1 MTQKIPSE
9 LIADDAIDSEHYAAG
24 SIDTAHI
31 ADDQITLA
39 KMAGGTDGNIIS
51 YDASGNP
58 VAIATGD
65 EGEILTSAGAGAPP
79 AFAAAAGG
87 GGITQADSWELTTS
101 FTGDKRPI
109 TDNLAP
115 MSGRGFGTLG
125 DGMSQSSGIFTFPET
140 GFWAVLAFFNFR
152 LAGDSYFLQGF
163 IYATLNDA
171 DYAAVAEQATHT
183 SFTISVN
190 ALRTSTSMYTL
201 LNVTNVANVKVRFEV
216 DVLNVNAETQGGT
229 DGLTSFHF
237 IRLGDST

>member
-24 SIDTAHI
+24 SIDTVHI

-65 EGEILTSAGAGAPP
+65 EGEVLTSAGEGAPP

-101 FTGDKRPI
+101 FTGDKDPI
-109 TDNLAP
+109 DENLAQ

-140 GFWAVLAFFNFR
+140 GSWAVLAFFTFW
-152 LAGDSYFLQGF
+152 LAGDSFFLQGI
-163 IYATLNDA
+163 IYATLNNA
-171 DYAAVAEQATHT
+171 DYNLVAEAATYAT
-183 SFTISVN
+183 QYAEEEV
-190 ALRTSTSMYTL
+190 RTSCSTYTL
-201 LNVTNVANVKVRFEV
+201 LNVTDVANVKVKFKV
-216 DVLNVNAETQGGT
+216 DVVNVNAETRGDT
-229 DGLTSFHF
+229 DGKTSFHF

>member
-24 SIDTAHI
+24 SIDTVHI

-65 EGEILTSAGAGAPP
+65 EGEVLTSAGEGAPP

-101 FTGDKRPI
+101 FTGDKDPI
-109 TDNLAP
+109 DENLAQ

-140 GFWAVLAFFNFR
+140 GFWTVLAFFNFR
-152 LAGDSYFLQGF
+152 LADDSYFLQGF
-163 IYATLNDA
+163 IAVTTNNA
-171 DYAAVAEQATHT
+171 DWDNAAEQATYTTQHA
-183 SFTISVN
+183 SAEI
-190 ALRTSTSMYTL
+190 RTSCSMYAL
-201 LNVTNVANVKVRFEV
+201 LNVTNTTNVKVRFVV
-216 DVLNVNAETQGGT
+216 DVYNASATTHGAT
-229 DGLTSFHF
+229 DNQTSFHF
-237 IRLGDST
+237 LRLGDT